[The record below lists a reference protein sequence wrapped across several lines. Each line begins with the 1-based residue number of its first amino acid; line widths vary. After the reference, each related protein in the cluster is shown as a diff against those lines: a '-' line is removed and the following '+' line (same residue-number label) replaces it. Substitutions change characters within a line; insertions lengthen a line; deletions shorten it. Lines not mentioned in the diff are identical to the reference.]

1 MQSVFPRKLDRHIQ
15 SLRSRCTHQLLPLYV
30 GQRVENS
37 MSQMAR
43 GKIVHADTDEHKPFE
58 MIWELMMYVNGRAKD
73 CDISELED
81 VLCMIVRLRM
91 NLTG

>member
-1 MQSVFPRKLDRHIQ
+1 
-15 SLRSRCTHQLLPLYV
+15 
-30 GQRVENS
+30 

-58 MIWELMMYVNGRAKD
+58 LIWELMIYDNGRAKD

-81 VLCMIVRLRM
+81 SLCMIVHLI
-91 NLTG
+91 LPLL